1 MSHDYIALDW
11 VKGEIEETL
20 QQAQQALEA
29 YVENT
34 QDRTRLNF
42 CLSYLHQ
49 VHGTLQMVEFYGAAL
64 LAEEMEALAK
74 VLAEGDVANESDVL
88 EVLMQAILQLP
99 SYLEHIKAG
108 RRDLPVVLLPILNE
122 LRAARGESLMSE
134 TALFAPNIDA
144 PAAMTA
150 AELNKFNDPG
160 FAPWLKKLRQMQ
172 QTAILHILRGEQ
184 ENLALDYL
192 NKVFSRLY
200 KSLGK
205 TPQGLV
211 WLPALAFVEYLK
223 TEKSIPKS
231 AKPLLRQLDAQ
242 LKQNSRPRE
251 LKYSIPLYQKNCLKI
266 FFIILP
272 SLNWILGAIAEVKKV
287 I

>member
-1 MSHDYIALDW
+1 MSHDYIALEW

-34 QDRTRLNF
+34 QDRTRLKF

-74 VLAEGDVANESDVL
+74 VLAEGDIANEGDVL

-99 SYLEHIKAG
+99 SYLEHIKVG

-134 TALFAPNIDA
+134 TALFAPSI
-144 PAAMTA
+144 AAATA
-150 AELNKFNDPG
+150 LTPEELNKFKDPG

-172 QTAILHILRGEQ
+172 QTAILHILRG
-184 ENLALDYL
+184 
-192 NKVFSRLY
+192 
-200 KSLGK
+200 
-205 TPQGLV
+205 
-211 WLPALAFVEYLK
+211 
-223 TEKSIPKS
+223 
-231 AKPLLRQLDAQ
+231 
-242 LKQNSRPRE
+242 
-251 LKYSIPLYQKNCLKI
+251 
-266 FFIILP
+266 
-272 SLNWILGAIAEVKKV
+272 
-287 I
+287 

>member
-1 MSHDYIALDW
+1 MSHDYIALEW

-99 SYLEHIKAG
+99 SYLEHIKVG

-134 TALFAPNIDA
+134 TALFAPNIEA
-144 PAAMTA
+144 PAILSTE
-150 AELNKFNDPG
+150 ELNKFNDPG
-160 FAPWLKKLRQMQ
+160 FVPWLKKLRQMQ

-184 ENLALDYL
+184 EALAIDYL

-200 KSLGK
+200 KSRK
-205 TPQGLV
+205 N
-211 WLPALAFVEYLK
+211 A
-223 TEKSIPKS
+223 
-231 AKPLLRQLDAQ
+231 
-242 LKQNSRPRE
+242 SRPRMATGISFRRI
-251 LKYSIPLYQKNCLKI
+251 LKDRS
-266 FFIILP
+266 
-272 SLNWILGAIAEVKKV
+272 
-287 I
+287 